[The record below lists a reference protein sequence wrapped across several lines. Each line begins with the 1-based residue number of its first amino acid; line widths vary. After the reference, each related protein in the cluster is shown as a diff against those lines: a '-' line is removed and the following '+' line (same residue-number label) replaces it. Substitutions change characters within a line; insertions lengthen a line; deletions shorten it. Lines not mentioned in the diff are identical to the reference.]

1 MNHKDRKHLFTLSIL
16 SLSLLTVM
24 AGAAIAPALNV
35 IAEYFSNVPK
45 LLVQLI
51 ISIPA
56 LFIVLTNLVFPK
68 LCTVFKTRT
77 LVMIGLL
84 LYTIGGCMAGAF
96 SNIYMVLFARAL
108 VGIGV
113 GIIMPMSTGLLTYY
127 YTRDKHDKLLGLS
140 SAMNQMGGVI
150 ATLLSGMLST
160 ISWRSSFLVYLMG
173 LISIILCAIFMPN
186 ERMIS
191 NEPVINNERVSIFAQ
206 IKKYYKF
213 IVAMFL
219 LMFVFFI
226 YPCNFAIITASD
238 CVIGAKYIPII
249 MASMDLI
256 AFIGGLCYVKIK
268 TQMPHS
274 VRFISPMMFL
284 IGYCSLMASPGWV
297 TVIIGSAL
305 IGFAN
310 GLGIPFIISS
320 ASAVAGKNAMITVM
334 PLLSAALYLSQFM
347 TPIILSFLTFALTDG
362 TSVHMPYVI
371 AVCSA
376 IIFVCWVI
384 PIQVH
389 EKL

>member
-35 IAEYFSNVPK
+35 ISEYFADVPK

-68 LCTVFKTRT
+68 LCTIFKTRT

-84 LYTIGGCMAGAF
+84 LYTIGGCAAGAF

-140 SAMNQMGGVI
+140 SAMNQMGGVV

-160 ISWRSSFLVYLMG
+160 ISWRASFLVYLMG

-191 NEPVINNERVSIFAQ
+191 NEPAINSEHKSIFAQ

-238 CVIGAKYIPII
+238 DVIDAKYIPII

-256 AFIGGLCYVKIK
+256 AFIGGLCYVRVKSRMAH
-268 TQMPHS
+268 T
-274 VRFISPMMFL
+274 VRFIAPMMFL
-284 IGYCSLMASPGWV
+284 CGYCLLMASPGWT

-320 ASAVAGKNAMITVM
+320 ASAVAGKNAMMTVM
-334 PLLSAALYLSQFM
+334 PLLSAALYLSQFL
-347 TPIILSFLTFALTDG
+347 TPIIASGLTVALGGFAYT
-362 TSVHMPYVI
+362 HMPYAI
-371 AVCSA
+371 AICAA

-384 PIQVH
+384 PMRQT
-389 EKL
+389 KTL